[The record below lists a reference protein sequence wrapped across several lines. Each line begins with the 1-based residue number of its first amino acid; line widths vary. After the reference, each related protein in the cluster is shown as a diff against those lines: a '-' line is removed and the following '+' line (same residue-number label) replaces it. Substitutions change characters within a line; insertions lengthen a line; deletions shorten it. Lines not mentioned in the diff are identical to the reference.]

1 MRMPRNGRN
10 EPTERFKKLNK
21 PQGEKIQQQRSYQGT
36 MQSTGNKKDNLKE
49 YPDKQKK
56 SALPSLPMTQ

>member
-1 MRMPRNGRN
+1 MPRNGRN

-21 PQGEKIQQQRSYQGT
+21 PRGEKIQQQRSYQGT
-36 MQSTGNKKDNLKE
+36 MQSTENKKDNLKE

-56 SALPSLPMTQ
+56 VLYLHFQ